1 MKSLT
6 QLFSLKKKEENQINT
21 FEDNQ
26 EDKEQIRITYYQS
39 GFAASV
45 KATGKPIVLKA
56 CLQNLYMSFE
66 DQCRKQKLEQDRL
79 KQPYKEEQEKN
90 RTELKKCEAAIGI
103 YEKKNKTSMIISTK

>member
-1 MKSLT
+1 MKPLA
-6 QLFSLKKKEENQINT
+6 QLFSLKKTEDSHLKTSDEN
-21 FEDNQ
+21 E

-39 GFAASV
+39 GFAASI

-90 RTELKKCEAAIGI
+90 RTELKKSETAIGI
-103 YEKKNKTSMIISTK
+103 YEKKEQDIQV

>member
-6 QLFSLKKKEENQINT
+6 QLFSIKKAEDSPVKTFDDNEE
-21 FEDNQ
+21 DR
-26 EDKEQIRITYYQS
+26 EQIRITYYQS

-79 KQPYKEEQEKN
+79 KQPYREEQEKQN
-90 RTELKKCEAAIGI
+90 GT
-103 YEKKNKTSMIISTK
+103 